1 MTYFDS
7 RTAFLITGMLY
18 ILMPLVVWVA
28 LRREQNSVVKLWCS
42 GGELFGLS
50 LLLISLRGTVPDWM
64 GFELSSLFMHLGN
77 VQRIQALRTQLG
89 KPLSK
94 PTFVALTL
102 TFWLVYVACL
112 WTIPHGPYH
121 FTWTMLAVSFQSLW
135 VYRLAQQISEKESIE
150 SAKWLG
156 YAYLPLAIFLTL
168 RAIQVVTGQA
178 SPGPLINEYTTLLI
192 ALMGIVA
199 AVLGNTS
206 FLAVF
211 VERASRQRI
220 QMTVD
225 SSAKLS
231 QCSR

>member
-102 TFWLVYVACL
+102 TFWLVMWPAC
-112 WTIPHGPYH
+112 GP
-121 FTWTMLAVSFQSLW
+121 FPMAPTT
-135 VYRLAQQISEKESIE
+135 
-150 SAKWLG
+150 
-156 YAYLPLAIFLTL
+156 
-168 RAIQVVTGQA
+168 
-178 SPGPLINEYTTLLI
+178 SPGP
-192 ALMGIVA
+192 
-199 AVLGNTS
+199 
-206 FLAVF
+206 
-211 VERASRQRI
+211 
-220 QMTVD
+220 
-225 SSAKLS
+225 
-231 QCSR
+231 CSRSHFNRCGCIGWHSR